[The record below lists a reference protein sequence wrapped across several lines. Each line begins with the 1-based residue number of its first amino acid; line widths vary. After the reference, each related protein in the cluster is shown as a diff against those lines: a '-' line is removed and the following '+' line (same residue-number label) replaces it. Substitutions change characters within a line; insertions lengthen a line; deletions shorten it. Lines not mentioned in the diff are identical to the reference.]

1 MLIPGAAPEI
11 AETLRMVLGWAWTYV
26 IVAELIG
33 ASSGIGHMITDS
45 QALLATDQIIFGI
58 IVIGLIGLVERLRVQ
73 VGQPAP
79 VPVGAAR
86 ADEAPMHRPSS
97 RRDVSRSF
105 ASTARRHRRW
115 RCRPPTSTSPRT
127 TSSPSSA
134 PRGCG
139 KSTLLRIVAGLDR
152 QTAGEVLLD
161 GRRIAGPGA
170 DRGMVFQSYTLF
182 PWLTV
187 RDNVCFGLRE
197 RGLPRAQQLEI
208 ADAFL
213 AKVGLRGFEN
223 HFPKQLSGGMQQRTA
238 IARALANGPR
248 MLLMDEPFGALD
260 HQTRELMQELLLG
273 IWEAERK
280 TVLFVTHDIDEA
292 VFMGSRVVVMSAR
305 PGRIKLDRRCRC
317 RTRATTR

>member
-1 MLIPGAAPEI
+1 MKSILSIRG
-11 AETLRMVLGWAWTYV
+11 
-26 IVAELIG
+26 VAR
-33 ASSGIGHMITDS
+33 T
-45 QALLATDQIIFGI
+45 
-58 IVIGLIGLVERLRVQ
+58 
-73 VGQPAP
+73 
-79 VPVGAAR
+79 
-86 ADEAPMHRPSS
+86 
-97 RRDVSRSF
+97 F
-105 ASTARRHRRW
+105 ASTGHA
-115 RCRPPTSTSPRT
+115 PTVALQASDLEVEENAFITILG
-127 TSSPSSA
+127 PS
-134 PRGCG
+134 GCG

-161 GRRIAGPGA
+161 GQRIEGAGA

-197 RGLPRAQQLEI
+197 RGLPRAQQLDV
-208 ADAFL
+208 AQSFL
-213 AKVGLRGFEN
+213 QRVGLVGFE
-223 HFPKQLSGGMQQRTA
+223 HHYPKQLSGGMQQRTA
-238 IARALANGPR
+238 LARALANNPR

-305 PGRIKLDRRCRC
+305 PGRIKRDIAVPFGHPRHYSLKTAPEFARLKAELTEELRVEVLAA
-317 RTRATTR
+317 ATL